1 VSRCA
6 RRPENESA
14 GHQRMQPEPFPNH
27 KITKTGED
35 LSRGVHFSAACY
47 GAQKP
52 SYELLRRESSPIKS
66 LTVER
71 ELNRFQVTIRV
82 RHDLPTY
89 TLRGYKLRGLLFGQ
103 GHIPVERQEVEL
115 PEAASGSETKLEL
128 AFTTS
133 AAPTRV
139 QFDVLRPTS
148 FSAYSLN
155 WKP

>member
-1 VSRCA
+1 MNGEFGDEWTA
-6 RRPENESA
+6 RR
-14 GHQRMQPEPFPNH
+14 
-27 KITKTGED
+27 
-35 LSRGVHFSAACY
+35 
-47 GAQKP
+47 
-52 SYELLRRESSPIKS
+52 IKS
-66 LTVER
+66 RRIGNAEACSRRTHSEV
-71 ELNRFQVTIRV
+71 
-82 RHDLPTY
+82 
-89 TLRGYKLRGLLFGQ
+89 YKLRGLLFGQ

-139 QFDVLRPTS
+139 QFDALRPTP